1 MSAPLACRHNQKA
14 LLSCVWGGTPK
25 LDFPTVTTLSPQIS
39 YHQGAGIPTGNLRD
53 IQGPTLWPYL
63 SQYHPDMTL
72 NGPFWGNT
80 TGTWEFDKPV
90 FKSWLHGTLPSLSLN
105 SIVYKIEEITGW
117 ALRELML
124 PNLHTQV
131 SVDAAVTTVAWT
143 SLTCK
148 SDVLQ
153 DLKLFEH
160 AHDGTVENLT
170 P

>member
-1 MSAPLACRHNQKA
+1 
-14 LLSCVWGGTPK
+14 
-25 LDFPTVTTLSPQIS
+25 
-39 YHQGAGIPTGNLRD
+39 
-53 IQGPTLWPYL
+53 
-63 SQYHPDMTL
+63 
-72 NGPFWGNT
+72 
-80 TGTWEFDKPV
+80 
-90 FKSWLHGTLPSLSLN
+90 
-105 SIVYKIEEITGW
+105 
-117 ALRELML
+117 ML